1 MKLYNDKNKVTVNF
15 LIGKIIPQKQKQFSV
30 GNSDVEAKALNQKLG
45 NNVVIQVL
53 LILPRELE
61 TGTLTMA
68 VKYESVTMCHC
79 SAIQTPSII
88 YL

>member
-68 VKYESVTMCHC
+68 VKYESVNMCHC